1 MWKKRRQQGR
11 VIGDAIERLGAG
23 YGVKEWIGP
32 LDDCKDLDFYFEKW
46 EPMEGLS
53 RGELNI
59 DLT

>member
-1 MWKKRRQQGR
+1 MR
-11 VIGDAIERLGAG
+11 IERLGAG

-32 LDDCKDLDFYFEKW
+32 LEDCKDFDFEKW

-59 DLT
+59 NLT